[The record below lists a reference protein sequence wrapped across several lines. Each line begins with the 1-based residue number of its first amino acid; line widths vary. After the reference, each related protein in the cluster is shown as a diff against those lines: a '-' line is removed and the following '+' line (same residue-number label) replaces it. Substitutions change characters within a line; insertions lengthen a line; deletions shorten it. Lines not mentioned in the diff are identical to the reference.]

1 MMKFAICNETFKHWQ
16 LEDIFRYCARIGYD
30 AVEVAPFTLA
40 TYVTDIFSA
49 ERAHIR
55 TLASNAGIE
64 ISGIHWVLAE
74 TEGMHLTSPDA
85 PTRARTAQYLCD
97 LADFCADIGGRAIIV
112 GSPKQRALCSGVTYE
127 EGWDWANEVFRPAI
141 KRAEERGVV
150 ICLEPLPAEDTN
162 FINTAAEAVR
172 FVKPFASS
180 AFKVILDVRAMCHE
194 DKPVPQIIRESR
206 GYFAY
211 VHANDENLKGP
222 GFGRVDY
229 APIASAL
236 REVAYNGMISVEVF
250 RYDEGPEAIASKSLD
265 YLKRMFG

>member
-1 MMKFAICNETFKHWQ
+1 MANEPQAIN
-16 LEDIFRYCARIGYD
+16 
-30 AVEVAPFTLA
+30 
-40 TYVTDIFSA
+40 
-49 ERAHIR
+49 
-55 TLASNAGIE
+55 
-64 ISGIHWVLAE
+64 
-74 TEGMHLTSPDA
+74 
-85 PTRARTAQYLCD
+85 RARWQSQVRD
-97 LADFCADIGGRAIIV
+97 LTGFDYKA
-112 GSPKQRALCSGVTYE
+112 
-127 EGWDWANEVFRPAI
+127 
-141 KRAEERGVV
+141 
-150 ICLEPLPAEDTN
+150 PAELYPSRSRRVRGP
-162 FINTAAEAVR
+162 FSYKRFNTAAEAVR